1 MTKIVC
7 PDCSDTVPH
16 DHGVICTPSGVEV
29 AAVIYRVADPNAEV
43 RDPDTGE
50 VIFPARKAPFRLLQ
64 GGRALQAQQETSED
78 E

>member
-1 MTKIVC
+1 MTNFKC
-7 PDCSDTVPH
+7 HLCDDPAPH
-16 DHGVICTPSGVEV
+16 DHGVVTAPSGIAVT
-29 AAVIYRVADPNAEV
+29 AVIYRVADPNAEV